1 MSQSATPNP
10 MASTVRWLSSFAG
23 FPASRLETKAEA
35 MLLIAAL
42 AETEAES
49 LQAQM
54 RLRGDR
60 SFDRAAYKAH
70 AMNRSHAHFKSD
82 NSAKV

>member
-1 MSQSATPNP
+1 MSAAEPSNPLSA
-10 MASTVRWLSSFAG
+10 TVRWLAAYAN
-23 FPASRLETKAEA
+23 FPRTRLEAKAET
-35 MLLIAAL
+35 MLCIAAL

-60 SFDRAAYKAH
+60 SFDRAAFKAH